1 MTLPTQLFARVSMD
15 GSGTVVISACDTCD
29 KLVKDSDSGV
39 VTIGTYHLVKTDD
52 YQRVIS
58 KVKPA

>member
-1 MTLPTQLFARVSMD
+1 MD

-39 VTIGTYHLVKTDD
+39 VTIGTYRLVKTDD